1 MYWNWV
7 IQFSDI
13 TPLHPPLWTQ
23 SSPKK
28 SQSSNDLATASKT
41 LFSRRYVDDIY
52 VIPSS
57 LMNSDKA
64 KTHNEHTGTV
74 GIDEQETPQQDEQ
87 KGPVPGKTEATPMQ
101 CAHGP
106 LVASPALS
114 SFQGWGL
121 STSSHHVGSAY
132 APVLIWSGLLACN
145 DPQPAHCSHS
155 WNPRWHPTSSL
166 HCWSWSWRRFSAKR

>member
-1 MYWNWV
+1 MAKKNRKSTHKPSGGGVVCELDNYYHYTKQAFRPS
-7 IQFSDI
+7 IFLSSL
-13 TPLHPPLWTQ
+13 PPPLRTQ

-28 SQSSNDLATASKT
+28 SQSSNDLATASET
-41 LFSRRYVDDIY
+41 LFPRRYVDGVY
-52 VIPSS
+52 AIPGS

-64 KTHNEHTGTV
+64 KTHDEHTGTV

-106 LVASPALS
+106 LVASPALG
-114 SFQGWGL
+114 SFQGRGL

-132 APVLIWSGLLACN
+132 AHVLI
-145 DPQPAHCSHS
+145 
-155 WNPRWHPTSSL
+155 
-166 HCWSWSWRRFSAKR
+166 